1 MDTTGG
7 LTCCDPVLE
16 RPGSD
21 PVIEERVRSAGLLLL
36 VPVLLGSAFVEELDD
51 TFMET
56 TDPEEIWLIQFYA
69 PWCSF
74 CKQLDP
80 VWHQIGSELR
90 SLGSPVRVGKSD
102 ATVNT
107 GLAKEFK
114 IRNYPAILMLKN
126 NVKFNYPGSRT
137 KESIMDFI
145 DRVSG
150 PLVRSLSS
158 TRLFQH
164 AISHHDVLVVYVGAT
179 SELKGNLTAAA
190 EELIVHTYFFSA
202 SREILPQEVTL
213 TSLPAVLL
221 FKDGTYFIYDEEQD
235 GDLKS
240 WIKRE
245 RFPNFFLIDGY
256 TLYAMGE
263 SGKLVLL
270 ALLEE
275 RHLCEENLR
284 YKHLVEKVA
293 TEHKDTYGRKF
304 YFGFMEDS
312 GYIDGLIMGE
322 ALVPSLMVVN
332 LSNDGYFLPPAPI
345 ETELQLLDFLDGV
358 LDGSVEALG
367 GNCFTQRVRRFLY
380 ETRMTLMPVFRDA
393 PVLGCFLIGFPLAV
407 GCVFCYLCIKNRP
420 GSADDDEDTPLLA
433 PSMQRKKKLT
443 EKKSD

>member
-1 MDTTGG
+1 MAAQ
-7 LTCCDPVLE
+7 
-16 RPGSD
+16 
-21 PVIEERVRSAGLLLL
+21 RSSILLAGLLL

-56 TDPEEIWLIQFYA
+56 TEPEEIWLIQFYA

-107 GLAKEFK
+107 GLAREFK
-114 IRNYPAILMLKN
+114 VRNYPAILMLKN
-126 NVKFNYPGSRT
+126 DVKFNYPGSRT
-137 KESIMDFI
+137 KEAIMDFA

-164 AISHHDVLVVYVGAT
+164 AVSHHDVLVLYVGAT

-221 FKDGTYFIYDEEQD
+221 LKDGTYFIYDEEQD

-293 TEHKDTYGRKF
+293 TEHKDTYGRS
-304 YFGFMEDS
+304 E
-312 GYIDGLIMGE
+312 I
-322 ALVPSLMVVN
+322 
-332 LSNDGYFLPPAPI
+332 
-345 ETELQLLDFLDGV
+345 LLWFH
-358 LDGSVEALG
+358 G
-367 GNCFTQRVRRFLY
+367 GQRVHRRTHHGRGPCPLPDGGQPVQRWLLPATSPHRDRAAAAGLPGRRAGRQCGGSGRKRLHSARPTLPLRGQNDTNAGVQGCPGARLLPDWLPAGGRLCLLLPLHQ
-380 ETRMTLMPVFRDA
+380 EPTR
-393 PVLGCFLIGFPLAV
+393 
-407 GCVFCYLCIKNRP
+407 FC
-420 GSADDDEDTPLLA
+420 
-433 PSMQRKKKLT
+433 
-443 EKKSD
+443 